1 MQEWTNL
8 KLTLKGF
15 KKAPFFSIIILL
27 GGLFMTLKELLN
39 KLDVS
44 NSGQYATL
52 SARFVDKS
60 GRTCDFSYKGFPLM
74 VATLLAIVPAEIL
87 KKNVIDFNINV
98 GNERERYGVNQCG
111 KIVKVA
117 FDIIIEF

>member
-1 MQEWTNL
+1 
-8 KLTLKGF
+8 
-15 KKAPFFSIIILL
+15 
-27 GGLFMTLKELLN
+27 MTLKELLN
-39 KLDVS
+39 KLNAG
-44 NSGQYATL
+44 NSDQYATL

-98 GNERERYGVNQCG
+98 GNERARYGVNQCG

>member
-1 MQEWTNL
+1 
-8 KLTLKGF
+8 
-15 KKAPFFSIIILL
+15 
-27 GGLFMTLKELLN
+27 MTLKELLN
-39 KLDVS
+39 KLNVGNS
-44 NSGQYATL
+44 NEYATL
-52 SARFVDKS
+52 SSRYVDKS
-60 GRTCDFSYKGFPLM
+60 GRICDFSYKGFPLM

>member
-1 MQEWTNL
+1 
-8 KLTLKGF
+8 
-15 KKAPFFSIIILL
+15 
-27 GGLFMTLKELLN
+27 MTLKELLN
-39 KLDVS
+39 KLNVGNS
-44 NSGQYATL
+44 NEYATL

-74 VATLLAIVPAEIL
+74 VATLLSIVPAEIL

-98 GNERERYGVNQCG
+98 GNKKRYGVNQCG
-111 KIVKVA
+111 EIVKVA

>member
-1 MQEWTNL
+1 
-8 KLTLKGF
+8 
-15 KKAPFFSIIILL
+15 
-27 GGLFMTLKELLN
+27 MTMNLKELLEGLSKGN
-39 KLDVS
+39 S
-44 NSGQYATL
+44 NQYATL

-98 GNERERYGVNQCG
+98 GNKRARYGVNQCG
-111 KIVKVA
+111 EIVKVA

>member
-1 MQEWTNL
+1 
-8 KLTLKGF
+8 
-15 KKAPFFSIIILL
+15 
-27 GGLFMTLKELLN
+27 MTLKELLEGLSKGN
-39 KLDVS
+39 S
-44 NSGQYATL
+44 NQYATL

-98 GNERERYGVNQCG
+98 GNERARYGVNQCG
-111 KIVKVA
+111 GIVRVD
-117 FDIIIEF
+117 FDIIIEY